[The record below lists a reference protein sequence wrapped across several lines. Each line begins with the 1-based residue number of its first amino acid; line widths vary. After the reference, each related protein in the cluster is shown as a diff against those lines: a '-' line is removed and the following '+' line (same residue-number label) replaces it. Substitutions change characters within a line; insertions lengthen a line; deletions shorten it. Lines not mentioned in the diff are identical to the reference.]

1 MSLAGLLSTV
11 AEDPAVHS
19 ILTTAPDDP
28 AAGERELVAP
38 PALRPVL
45 VAALCAPLAAE
56 GQSPPIRGSAGG
68 RFVLA
73 VTATAREAED
83 LTAGLGAFL
92 PPHTVA
98 YFPACETLP
107 HERLSPRSD
116 TVGHRIAVLRRLAH
130 PAIAAPAGPVNA
142 VSH

>member
-1 MSLAGLLSTV
+1 MSLAGLLATV
-11 AEDPAVHS
+11 AEDPTIRS
-19 ILTTAPDDP
+19 ILAAHSVAPDDP

-38 PALRPVL
+38 QALRPVL
-45 VAALCAPLAAE
+45 AAAL
-56 GQSPPIRGSAGG
+56 SATRG

-98 YFPACETLP
+98 YLPGWET
-107 HERLSPRSD
+107 
-116 TVGHRIAVLRRLAH
+116 
-130 PAIAAPAGPVNA
+130 PVWNLD
-142 VSH
+142 VDPTRPLLTGKSS

>member
-11 AEDPAVHS
+11 AEDPTIRS
-19 ILTTAPDDP
+19 ILRAAPDDP

-45 VAALCAPLAAE
+45 VGAL
-56 GQSPPIRGSAGG
+56 SATRG

-73 VTATAREAED
+73 VTATVREAED

-92 PPHTVA
+92 PRHTIA
-98 YFPACETLP
+98 CFPGWETLP

-116 TVGHRIAVLRRLAH
+116 TVGQRIAVLRRLAH
-130 PAIAAPAGPVNA
+130 P
-142 VSH
+142 